1 LLRGKTGG
9 IRRRLERLRSAR
21 ESVTAQM
28 RQIDDYM
35 NWFEATNLAGPSGEF
50 ADYMRAAERA
60 AQPERTKRDPI
71 SVYLD
76 VLETQFEN

>member
-1 LLRGKTGG
+1 
-9 IRRRLERLRSAR
+9 
-21 ESVTAQM
+21 M

-60 AQPERTKRDPI
+60 DQPPRTKRDLI